1 MVRQICKGD
10 FYIQMWYIERRLE
23 SLNKQEQK
31 KFLKGLLK
39 DLKKQERIY
48 KIIKAN
54 NFVTK
59 VLGVASAG
67 AVLLGSIGAAILFC
81 GDGNPELMSTFEK
94 IAGAGS
100 SGFIL
105 TIFKL
110 IVVDVQLT
118 DPDKV
123 DKYMGEI
130 KEEIK
135 KVKELYRNIGKK
147 IEEKGV

>member
-100 SGFIL
+100 SGLIL
-105 TIFKL
+105 TMFKL
-110 IVVDVQLT
+110 IVVDMQLT

-135 KVKELYRNIGKK
+135 KVKELYRNIGKE